1 MAKKVVALY
10 IDDVS
15 IRLLVTNGKQIRKW
29 GEVPLELDMVKQ
41 SVVLKPEDVA
51 AKIKHLFRI
60 LKIKSK
66 KVTLGLGGN
75 RCLTRPISMPQ
86 LPREMLEEAVRREAK
101 RVLPVSPEQLYLSWK
116 SVPAPEEKMLV
127 FLVAIPRNVADSVFN
142 TLQLAGIRPDL
153 MDIKPLL
160 LVRLANDPTAIVVDV
175 QASGFD
181 IIIKAEGIL
190 RSVRTI
196 AFPDEKVTWHSK
208 LSMIQTEINR
218 SVDFYNADNKEA
230 LLAPIQ
236 PVLVSGELVDAVK
249 QSQILSHKLHRPI
262 IPLMPPLESPD
273 GLNPNRYMANM
284 GLILKKIQPPNGSS
298 REINN
303 LNILPTVYQPKPI
316 SLTRILLVP
325 GVAVAVCFLLFLVL
339 LIHAASS
346 DISET
351 RRQLNPTVQLLQQKL
366 ANRQQLIDTIAE
378 FEQNIDTLEVL
389 RGDIAAALVN
399 LEMQSEKLNGDLA
412 VIINTVPDTVSL
424 INISNS
430 KTALKLTGRATS
442 EEAVLSYL
450 SELNASERFSGIKIT
465 SMNRVSDQRVEF
477 KAVLN
482 SED

>member
-1 MAKKVVALY
+1 
-10 IDDVS
+10 
-15 IRLLVTNGKQIRKW
+15 
-29 GEVPLELDMVKQ
+29 
-41 SVVLKPEDVA
+41 
-51 AKIKHLFRI
+51 
-60 LKIKSK
+60 
-66 KVTLGLGGN
+66 
-75 RCLTRPISMPQ
+75 
-86 LPREMLEEAVRREAK
+86 
-101 RVLPVSPEQLYLSWK
+101 
-116 SVPAPEEKMLV
+116 
-127 FLVAIPRNVADSVFN
+127 
-142 TLQLAGIRPDL
+142 
-153 MDIKPLL
+153 
-160 LVRLANDPTAIVVDV
+160 
-175 QASGFD
+175 
-181 IIIKAEGIL
+181 
-190 RSVRTI
+190 
-196 AFPDEKVTWHSK
+196 
-208 LSMIQTEINR
+208 
-218 SVDFYNADNKEA
+218 
-230 LLAPIQ
+230 
-236 PVLVSGELVDAVK
+236 
-249 QSQILSHKLHRPI
+249 
-262 IPLMPPLESPD
+262 
-273 GLNPNRYMANM
+273 
-284 GLILKKIQPPNGSS
+284 
-298 REINN
+298 
-303 LNILPTVYQPKPI
+303 
-316 SLTRILLVP
+316 VP